1 MWKKDAGKPCIT
13 GVFNELFTKRQA
25 RAARVSARGTCG
37 ALASPLRGEGGRCS
51 VVNRSVTITVYPA
64 GNPGAKTIDRFRH
77 RLLRPRSTSAT
88 DAHIRKV
95 LIETLYA
102 HPSGVLIGALCG
114 ILTAWGAAYQTHDDR
129 LSVSAAVLTAVAA
142 LRVVLAYL
150 LPRLKRFDTKALEM
164 LFEIGAFS
172 YAGMCGIIAAQS
184 VMFGLQSSVQ
194 TLTVG
199 NALAYGV
206 AMASRNAGRPVI
218 AIGQLFLA
226 FAPVIVVCA
235 ISSELSYVILAMSMT
250 LLMPAMMQITVS
262 IFQVMR
268 ASIDTAE
275 TSRQLAEKMQILA
288 RTDVVT
294 GLTNRA
300 GLNADAVEMLMRLR
314 DDQRLALFWLDLDRF
329 KEVNDTL
336 GHPVGD
342 KVLAEVANRL
352 RAAAPEGACIA
363 RFGGDEFIVV
373 AEVADRA
380 ESERLARALTE
391 EVSRPTRVDGH
402 RIDTAASMGV
412 ALLPDDGPDME
423 ALMQGADL
431 ALYHAKVGGRHQV
444 CFFDT
449 SMTRELVRKKEIE
462 AELRAAI
469 QRDELSIFFQP
480 IVDLETGKIRTFEAL
495 VRWFHP
501 EKGELRPDEFIPVAE
516 ATGVIITLG
525 NWITAQAAR
534 ACAGWPEE
542 VTIAVNLSPVQI
554 RAPGAALGILAALRE
569 AGLDPHRLELEV
581 TESLFLDDDENT
593 ARFMD
598 DLAAEGVRFALDDFG
613 TGYSSLG
620 YINKFPFK
628 KIKVDRSFVSGPNIG
643 KKSDAIIRAVAE
655 MGATLDMD
663 IVAEGLETIEQV
675 QAVRNAGCTLGQGYY
690 FSRAV
695 PDYLAAMLLSQER
708 QSRDRD
714 GARLAG

>member
-1 MWKKDAGKPCIT
+1 MTSIGYAGENPGSRSILR
-13 GVFNELFTKRQA
+13 FRQF
-25 RAARVSARGTCG
+25 
-37 ALASPLRGEGGRCS
+37 LRGLFPTTE
-51 VVNRSVTITVYPA
+51 
-64 GNPGAKTIDRFRH
+64 
-77 RLLRPRSTSAT
+77 T
-88 DAHIRKV
+88 DAHVRRILV
-95 LIETLYA
+95 EGLYA
-102 HPSGVLIGALCG
+102 QPSGVLIAAMCG
-114 ILTAWGAAYQTHDDR
+114 ILTAWGAAIEADDPH
-129 LSVSAAVLTAVAA
+129 LTVSAAILTAIAVS
-142 LRVVLAYL
+142 RSIMAYL
-150 LPRLKRFDTKALEM
+150 LPRLKNFDTRALEL
-164 LFEIGAFS
+164 LFELGALS
-172 YAGMCGIIAAQS
+172 YAAMCGIIAAQTLLFHLPS
-184 VMFGLQSSVQ
+184 TMQ

-199 NALAYGV
+199 MAIGYGV
-206 AMASRNAGRPVI
+206 AMAARNAGRPVI

-226 FAPVIVVCA
+226 TAPVIVFCA
-235 ISSELSYVILAMSMT
+235 ISSELSYQLLAVAMA
-250 LLMPAMMQITVS
+250 LLLPAMMSITAT
-262 IFQVMR
+262 IFEVMR
-268 ASIDTAE
+268 TSIDAAE
-275 TSRQLAEKMQILA
+275 TSRRLAEKMQLLA

-300 GLNADAVEMLMRLR
+300 GLNHDVVEMLMRLPEG
-314 DDQRLALFWLDLDRF
+314 QKLAMFWLDLDRF
-329 KEVNDTL
+329 KEINDTL
-336 GHPVGD
+336 GHPIGD
-342 KVLAEVANRL
+342 KVLAEIASRL
-352 RAAAPEGACIA
+352 RAVAPAAATVA
-363 RFGGDEFIVV
+363 RFGGDEFIMV

-380 ESERLARALTE
+380 ESERLARSIAD
-391 EVSRPTRVDGH
+391 EVSRSTRIDGQ
-402 RIDTAASMGV
+402 RIDTAASLGV
-412 ALLPDDGPDME
+412 ALLPDDGPDIDT
-423 ALMQGADL
+423 LMQGADL
-431 ALYHAKVGGRHQV
+431 ALYHAKVGGRNQI

-449 SMTRELVRKKEIE
+449 SMTRDLVRRKEIE

-516 ATGVIITLG
+516 ETGVIITLG

-534 ACAGWPEE
+534 ACTGWPGD

-554 RAPGAALGILAALRE
+554 RAPGAALGILNALRE
-569 AGLDPHRLELEV
+569 AGLDPRRLELEV
-581 TESLFLDDDENT
+581 TESLFLDDDVNT
-593 ARFMD
+593 ARFIE

-643 KKSDAIIRAVAE
+643 IKSDAIIRAVAE

-708 QSRDRD
+708 ERAAG